1 MENLES
7 LQFELESLLY
17 TKSEVELKEFAI
29 SIKLDV
35 DLSEKS
41 KIAALKII
49 QKSIDERVVEEGE
62 LSEKVSWFKQAID
75 SLKPDKQNKNESEI
89 ALNLIKE
96 QIDTL
101 KQKQQLELDSLMAKF
116 AEAQTNAGQTTVQSA
131 GATKKPIQTP
141 KVVINESINEEGP
154 SNTPLIRREFKIS
167 GQIGEPGQTDKLTFV
182 SLTHQIDSGLKR
194 NYKESE
200 IVDAVIRAISLH
212 SSLRS
217 CVETLNDLSL
227 PKLRKIL
234 RVHYREKS
242 ASELYQHL
250 ATIFQ
255 QPKETAQQF
264 LLRALDLRN
273 KVGFAS
279 KESECEVQY
288 DEPLIQKTFMK
299 PFETGPRDDIL
310 AANLRPILRTSGLT
324 DEELMKH
331 VNELASHQ
339 AERQNKLACERR
351 LAKVNACEINETE
364 IKQHRHADDDN
375 RILAEIREI
384 RSELE
389 SLKRHKPPEVMI
401 RRQMTIG
408 NNRSPHD
415 TAVGGVKRVRSGG
428 LALAASIVSRAEN
441 LDISRPNVQKTQ
453 KYRETRNGY
462 PAVGTGFSRR
472 CNIPSV

>member
-49 QKSIDERVVEEGE
+49 QKSIDERAVEKGE

-217 CVETLNDLSL
+217 YVETLN
-227 PKLRKIL
+227 I
-234 RVHYREKS
+234 
-242 ASELYQHL
+242 
-250 ATIFQ
+250 
-255 QPKETAQQF
+255 
-264 LLRALDLRN
+264 
-273 KVGFAS
+273 
-279 KESECEVQY
+279 
-288 DEPLIQKTFMK
+288 
-299 PFETGPRDDIL
+299 
-310 AANLRPILRTSGLT
+310 
-324 DEELMKH
+324 
-331 VNELASHQ
+331 
-339 AERQNKLACERR
+339 
-351 LAKVNACEINETE
+351 
-364 IKQHRHADDDN
+364 
-375 RILAEIREI
+375 
-384 RSELE
+384 
-389 SLKRHKPPEVMI
+389 
-401 RRQMTIG
+401 
-408 NNRSPHD
+408 
-415 TAVGGVKRVRSGG
+415 
-428 LALAASIVSRAEN
+428 
-441 LDISRPNVQKTQ
+441 
-453 KYRETRNGY
+453 
-462 PAVGTGFSRR
+462 
-472 CNIPSV
+472 

>member
-17 TKSEVELKEFAI
+17 TKSEVELKEFAV

-41 KIAALKII
+41 KIAALKTI

-62 LSEKVSWFKQAID
+62 LSEKVSWFY
-75 SLKPDKQNKNESEI
+75 KNESGM
-89 ALNLIKE
+89 ALSSIKE
-96 QIDTL
+96 QIELL
-101 KQKQQLELDSLMAKF
+101 KQKQQSELESLLVKF

-131 GATKKPIQTP
+131 GVTKKPIQTP
-141 KVVINESINEEGP
+141 KIVTTKNISEESP
-154 SNTPLIRREFKIS
+154 SNTPFIRREFKIS

-194 NYKESE
+194 NYQESE

-217 CVETLNDLSL
+217 YVETLNDLSL

-299 PFETGPRDDIL
+299 SFETGLRDDIL
-310 AANLRPILRTSGLT
+310 AAIKFEAHTSYI
-324 DEELMKH
+324 
-331 VNELASHQ
+331 
-339 AERQNKLACERR
+339 R
-351 LAKVNACEINETE
+351 IN
-364 IKQHRHADDDN
+364 
-375 RILAEIREI
+375 
-384 RSELE
+384 
-389 SLKRHKPPEVMI
+389 
-401 RRQMTIG
+401 
-408 NNRSPHD
+408 
-415 TAVGGVKRVRSGG
+415 
-428 LALAASIVSRAEN
+428 
-441 LDISRPNVQKTQ
+441 
-453 KYRETRNGY
+453 
-462 PAVGTGFSRR
+462 
-472 CNIPSV
+472 